1 MNPQLELLIM
11 LHDVDH
17 LLRESHEEE
26 EGLGFEFKESS
37 EELEKGRE
45 NITQQLDQTVLNR
58 YEALLKRYGR
68 AVAPVATGICY
79 GCYMALP
86 TAMAVGKD
94 KNEQLTPC
102 PNCGRFLYWIE
113 NRKKM

>member
-1 MNPQLELLIM
+1 M

-26 EGLGFEFKESS
+26 KGLGFEFKDVKDSKV
-37 EELEKGRE
+37 ELEKARE
-45 NITQQLDQTVLNR
+45 KITQQLDKPVLDR
-58 YEALLKRYGR
+58 YEVLLKRYGR
-68 AVAPVATGICY
+68 AVAPVANGTCY
-79 GCYMALP
+79 GCYMGLH
-86 TAMAVGKD
+86 TAMATGKD

-113 NRKKM
+113 K